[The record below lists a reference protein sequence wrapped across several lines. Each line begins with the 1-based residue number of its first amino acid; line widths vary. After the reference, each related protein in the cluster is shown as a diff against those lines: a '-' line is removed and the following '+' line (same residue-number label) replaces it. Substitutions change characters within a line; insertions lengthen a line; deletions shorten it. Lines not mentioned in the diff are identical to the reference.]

1 MNSRSVE
8 IATEFSIDGSG
19 ILLDVY
25 IGDAS
30 EPVLCE
36 YTSFRELVENYI
48 DSFLNTEG
56 KLDSSSYSGI
66 QDLLDNT
73 EEFFTF
79 AKYVA
84 AEKGFY
90 GEEK

>member
-8 IATEFSIDGSG
+8 IATEFSVDGGG
-19 ILLDVY
+19 ILLDLY

-36 YTSFRELVENYI
+36 YVSFRELSESYVE
-48 DSFLNTEG
+48 SFLNKEG
-56 KLDSSSYSGI
+56 KLDSSSYSAI
-66 QDLLDNT
+66 KELLDNT
-73 EEFFTF
+73 KEFFEF
-79 AKYVA
+79 AEFVA
-84 AEKGFY
+84 REKGY

>member
-1 MNSRSVE
+1 MNSRNIE

-30 EPVLCE
+30 EPILCE
-36 YTSFRELVENYI
+36 YVSFRELVENYI
-48 DSFLNTEG
+48 ESFLNTEG
-56 KLDSSSYSGI
+56 KLDGSSYSGI
-66 QDLLDNT
+66 KALLDDV
-73 EEFFTF
+73 EEFFMF

-84 AEKGFY
+84 AEKGY